1 MRNLGLSAG
10 AASCSIVAAALLALA
25 PAPAAGQ
32 AAGPAPLTPWG
43 APDLQGIWSFAT
55 LTPMQRPAELADRSV
70 LTAEEAAAYEQRDA
84 EIRSRPNPATFD
96 ENCPEDFP
104 FCSQAPLAYEFRI
117 WLDRGTTVVSTRR
130 TSLVVD
136 PPDGHIPALT
146 PAAEARRAAA
156 RAAARRAHGH
166 EDRSTVDRCIVGFNA
181 GPPLTPGP
189 YLNHLQVFQS
199 PGYVALLPEMGN
211 ARIIP
216 TDGRPHSALRQWRG
230 DSRGRWEGDTLV
242 VETLHTRAFM
252 REPASPALRLEERF
266 TQAGDG
272 TLLYEVRVADPTT
285 WTRPWAFEVPMTRS
299 AGPLYEYACHEGNYA
314 MANILSAARA
324 EERAAGAPPAR
335 TR

>member
-1 MRNLGLSAG
+1 MENRRHRLA
-10 AASCSIVAAALLALA
+10 AASCSIVAAVLLAA
-25 PAPAAGQ
+25 VPAAGQ
-32 AAGPAPLTPWG
+32 AASPTPLTPWG
-43 APDLQGIWSFAT
+43 TPDLQGIWSFAT
-55 LTPMQRPAELADRSV
+55 LTPMQRPAELAGRSV

-96 ENCPEDFP
+96 ENCPADFP

-136 PPDGHIPALT
+136 PPDGRIPALT
-146 PAAEARRAAA
+146 PAAEVQRAAA
-156 RAAARRAHGH
+156 RAASLRAHGP

-242 VETLHTRAFM
+242 VETVHARAFM

-266 TQAGDG
+266 TRAGDG
-272 TLLYEVRVADPTT
+272 TLLYEVRVTDPTT
-285 WTRPWAFEVPMTRS
+285 WTRPWAFEVPMTS
-299 AGPLYEYACHEGNYA
+299 NAGPLYEYACHEGNYA

-324 EERAAGAPPAR
+324 GENASGAP
-335 TR
+335 